1 MKKILVPCDFSKPA
15 VQAFRYALDI
25 AAKSPNGIVHA
36 LYVVEIPVI
45 SDTMLMPII
54 PFENGLLQEIKQKTL
69 LQFAKLNDKYNKESI
84 KTAIEVQFGR
94 PSEMIQSFVEKNGI
108 DIIIMGSHGA
118 KGSKELFIGSNAER
132 VVRNSSVPVIVLK
145 DYFKGAINN
154 IVFPNTLETEN
165 QEPLIQRVKILQ
177 NFFKAHLHI
186 VWINTPINFTPDTVT
201 LARLNAFA
209 KRFQFRDYSTSVFNH
224 LSPEEGIIDFANTVD
239 GSLIAMGTHGRKG
252 LAHIMHGSLTESLVN
267 HTEKIVWSYVNKNN
281 D

>member
-15 VQAFRYALDI
+15 IQAFRYALDI
-25 AAKSPNGIVHA
+25 AAKSTNGIVHA

-45 SDTMLMPII
+45 TDTMLMPII
-54 PFENGLLQEIKQKTL
+54 PFEDGLLQEIKQKTL

-84 KTAIEVQFGR
+84 KTAIDVQFGR
-94 PSEMIQSFVEKNGI
+94 PSEMIRSYVEKNGI

-132 VVRNSSVPVIVLK
+132 VVRNSTVPVIVLK
-145 DYFKGAINN
+145 DYFKGAIKN

-267 HTEKIVWSYVNKNN
+267 HTEKIVWSYVMKDN

>member
-15 VQAFRYALDI
+15 IQAFRYALDI

-45 SDTMLMPII
+45 TDTMLMPII
-54 PFENGLLQEIKQKTL
+54 PFEDGLLQEIKQKTL

-84 KTAIEVQFGR
+84 KTAIDVQFGR
-94 PSEMIQSFVEKNGI
+94 PSEMIRSYVEKNGI

-132 VVRNSSVPVIVLK
+132 VVRNSTVPVIVLK
-145 DYFKGAINN
+145 DYFKGAIKN

-267 HTEKIVWSYVNKNN
+267 HTEKIVWSYVMKDN

>member
-239 GSLIAMGTHGRKG
+239 RSLIAMGTHGRKG

>member
-15 VQAFRYALDI
+15 IQAFRYALDI

-45 SDTMLMPII
+45 TDTMLMPII
-54 PFENGLLQEIKQKTL
+54 PFEDGLLQEIKQKTL
-69 LQFAKLNDKYNKESI
+69 LQFAKLNDKYNKDSI
-84 KTAIEVQFGR
+84 KTAIDVQFGR
-94 PSEMIQSFVEKNGI
+94 PSEMIRSYVEKNGI

-132 VVRNSSVPVIVLK
+132 VVRNSTVPVIVLK
-145 DYFKGAINN
+145 DYFKGAIKN

-267 HTEKIVWSYVNKNN
+267 HTEKIVWSYVMKDN

>member
-25 AAKSPNGIVHA
+25 ATQSSNGFVHL

-45 SDTMLMPII
+45 NDSMLMPVV
-54 PFENGLLQEIKQKTL
+54 PFEDGLLEEIKQKMLREFT
-69 LQFAKLNDKYNKESI
+69 KMNDKYNKDSV
-84 KTAIEVQFGR
+84 KTSIEVQFGR
-94 PSEMIQSFVEKNGI
+94 PAEMIQSYVANNGI
-108 DIIIMGSHGA
+108 ELIIMGSHGA
-118 KGSKELFIGSNAER
+118 KGAKELFIGSNAER

-145 DYFKGAINN
+145 KYFKGPIKN

-165 QEPLIQRVKILQ
+165 QESLVQRVKVLQ
-177 NFFKAHLHI
+177 NFFKAHLHR
-186 VWINTPINFTPDTVT
+186 VWINTPINFTSDTVT

-209 KRFQFRDYSTSVFNH
+209 KRFQFKDYSVNVFNH
-224 LSPEEGIIDFANTVD
+224 LSPEEGIIEFANAVD

-252 LAHIMHGSLTESLVN
+252 FAHIMHGSLTESLVN
-267 HTEKIVWSYVNKNN
+267 HTDKIVWSYVTKDN